1 VKPDLRKRVFQIFYR
16 VGRKSDFAQ
25 EMKCEDKSMIDELV
39 ALIVDES
46 KWLPVSMGLALLA
59 VVILLYRNRHSAL
72 PARRRVLAAMNLF
85 FGVTIGT
92 MAFGHLLAVTTK
104 LALGALEDSLP
115 KFYAIGIVLAVPSFW
130 IIYHTRRLLTPDDE
144 HGRATLVLNAW
155 LAITLLALG
164 LHNLPL
170 AAPAFFNIGY
180 HLHSRQ
186 VVGWAIVGMAV
197 AVNVSLFIGSL
208 IFLASGQSFEQFR
221 GIE

>member
-1 VKPDLRKRVFQIFYR
+1 
-16 VGRKSDFAQ
+16 
-25 EMKCEDKSMIDELV
+25 MINQLV

-46 KWLPVSMGLALLA
+46 KWLTAAMGLAILA
-59 VVILLYRNRHSAL
+59 VMILLYRYRHSEL
-72 PARRRVLAAMNLF
+72 PARRRILAAMNLF

-104 LALGALEDSLP
+104 LALGTLEGSP
-115 KFYAIGIVLAVPSFW
+115 PVFYAIGIALAVPSW
-130 IIYHTRRLLTPDDE
+130 WLIHHTRRVLASDEE
-144 HGRATLVLNAW
+144 HGRATLALNAW

-170 AAPAFFNIGY
+170 AAPAFFNMGY
-180 HLHSRQ
+180 QLNSRR
-186 VVGWAIVGMAV
+186 VVGWAIVGLAV
-197 AVNVSLFIGSL
+197 AVNVGLFIGSL

>member
-1 VKPDLRKRVFQIFYR
+1 MKITSLKRCSQPTTN
-16 VGRKSDFAQ
+16 K
-25 EMKCEDKSMIDELV
+25 DKDMINQLV

-46 KWLPVSMGLALLA
+46 KWLTASMGFALLA
-59 VVILLYRNRHSAL
+59 VAILLYRRRHSDF

-104 LALGALEDSLP
+104 LAVGTLKGSIP
-115 KFYAIGIVLAVPSFW
+115 VFYAIGIALAAPSW
-130 IIYHTRRLLTPDDE
+130 LLIRHTGRALASDKEP
-144 HGRATLVLNAW
+144 GRATLVLNTW
-155 LAITLLALG
+155 LAISLIALG
-164 LHNLPL
+164 IHNLPL

-180 HLHSRQ
+180 HLNSRR
-186 VVGWAIVGMAV
+186 VMGWVIVSMAIV
-197 AVNVSLFIGSL
+197 VNMGLFIGSL